1 MAKGK
6 KNKAQLS
13 DEEYLKR
20 LGARIRDLR
29 KASGYTNQDIFAYEN
44 KIPRAQYGKWENG
57 QNLTFVSLLRLI
69 RIFDISLEEFFGEG
83 FE

>member
-6 KNKAQLS
+6 NNKAHLS
-13 DEEYLKR
+13 DEEYFKR
-20 LGARIRDLR
+20 LGNRIRDLR

-44 KIPRAQYGKWENG
+44 KIPRAQYGKWESGKNI
-57 QNLTFVSLLRLI
+57 TFVSLLRLI
-69 RIFDISLEEFFGEG
+69 RIFDVTLKEFFGEG